1 MNIPTLS
8 VSKQWGP
15 YQYTTSRVE
24 AVEHVTQEEIS
35 MLPTLKSFLSISIL
49 ILTLLFPIT
58 FLDRSVYASAEKL
71 TRHTLPNGLE
81 VLIKE
86 DHARKV
92 ASVQL
97 WVMVGS
103 VDEERSE
110 GGISHLIEHMA
121 FKGTARR
128 GVGQIAAE
136 VEALGGDINAH
147 TSWDQTVFHITA
159 PSNGIGKSLDILTDA
174 VLHPSIDAEELQ
186 KERRVVLEEILETS
200 ERPERKSSQLLF
212 DTAYTVSPYKYPVIG
227 YKDVVEK
234 FTRDN
239 ILAFRKKWYVP
250 ENMFLLVVG
259 DVDTSAVLKE
269 VQKLTADLKPTGFF
283 RPPRPVEPVQRD
295 VRTSFIV
302 DKNCRETWLNMAFH
316 IPSAESVDVN
326 ALDLIG
332 DILGGRE
339 SSRLVKSLKQD
350 KGLVNSISAYSLT
363 PKDPGLMVVSAT
375 LDFANIEAVTRAI
388 MEEITQLSKEP
399 PSEEELQRAKINL
412 ESDHV
417 YSLETVQGMARS
429 IGSFRADVGD
439 PNYEEKYLI
448 LNRAVTPDEISEVAK
463 TYLRSLNA
471 TISILAPDTDA
482 KDLNVDNLT
491 EVVKSFAS
499 TSKIISGPQTVEP
512 KTVLTKLSN
521 GMTIVLTPDD
531 SNSVVSVRIA
541 HLGGKRYETKKTEGI
556 MNFVAKMLHKGAGDL
571 SEFDISR
578 KIEDMGGRLSGF
590 SGHDSFGLFTTFFS
604 RNLEDGLKLVSMI
617 YKDPTFPQ
625 DKMERERQLIINSI
639 KTEPDRPVEY
649 AMNCLNKVLFE
660 NHPYGF
666 DKEGTLTTVSGFTSQ
681 DLIDCY
687 RKYSSPSNT
696 VITIVGA
703 IHPEKTLGMLE
714 RLFGNVVVSSFQPP
728 NVPTESPVDR
738 PRDETIR
745 IPRAQA
751 HIIIGFRAVTMADPD
766 RYPLEVLNNL
776 LSSQGGRLFLRLR
789 DKESLAYTV
798 TSFVRPNL
806 DPGAFGFYMACDVSK
821 VQKALPRLLG
831 EIDKV
836 KSDSISEKEVKDSIN
851 NLIGN
856 HQISL
861 QSTWARAESK
871 ALNTLYGLGWN
882 YEAEYVTKISGVKPE
897 DVLRVARKYLDPKK
911 RVVVKIVPDKEKK

>member
-1 MNIPTLS
+1 
-8 VSKQWGP
+8 
-15 YQYTTSRVE
+15 
-24 AVEHVTQEEIS
+24 
-35 MLPTLKSFLSISIL
+35 MLPTSKFFLSIL
-49 ILTLLFPIT
+49 ILTILFPIT
-58 FLDRSVYASAEKL
+58 FFDRNVYASTEKL

-92 ASVQL
+92 ATVQL

-136 VEALGGDINAH
+136 VEALGGDINAY
-147 TSWDQTVFHITA
+147 TSWDETVFHITA
-159 PSNGIGKSLDILTDA
+159 PSSAIGQSLDILTDA
-174 VLHPSIDAEELQ
+174 VLHPSIDAGELQ
-186 KERRVVLEEILETS
+186 KEMQVVLEEILETS
-200 ERPERKSSQLLF
+200 ERPDRKSSQLLF

-227 YKDVVEK
+227 YKNIVEK
-234 FTRDN
+234 FTRDD

-259 DVDTSAVLKE
+259 DVDTSAILKE
-269 VQKLTADLKPTGFF
+269 VQKLTADIKPIGFF
-283 RPPRPVEPVQRD
+283 RPPRPVEPVQNE
-295 VRTSFIV
+295 VRTSFV
-302 DKNCRETWLNMAFH
+302 ADKNSRETRLNMAFH
-316 IPSAESVDVN
+316 IPSAESVNVN

-339 SSRLVKSLKQD
+339 SSRLVKSLKKD
-350 KGLVNSISAYSLT
+350 KGLVHSISAYSLT

-375 LDFANIEAVTRAI
+375 LDFANLETVTRSI
-388 MEEITQLSKEP
+388 MEEITRISKEP
-399 PSEEELQRAKINL
+399 PSLEELQRAKINL

-463 TYLRSLNA
+463 LYLSPLNA
-471 TISILAPDTDA
+471 TISVLAPDTGT
-482 KDLNVDNLT
+482 KGFKVDSLA
-491 EVVKSFAS
+491 EVVKSFVTVS
-499 TSKIISGPQTVEP
+499 RTISGPQAVET

-521 GMTIVLTPDD
+521 GMTVVLTPDD
-531 SNSVVSVRIA
+531 SNSLVSLRIA
-541 HLGGKRYETKKTEGI
+541 HLGGKRYETKETQGI
-556 MNFVAKMLHKGAGDL
+556 MNFVAQMTPKGAGDL
-571 SEFDISR
+571 SELDISR

-590 SGHDSFGLFTTFFS
+590 SGYDSFGLSTSFFS

-617 YKDPTFPQ
+617 YKDPTFPK
-625 DKMERERQLIINSI
+625 DKMERERQLIINAI
-639 KTEPDRPVEY
+639 KTEPDRPVQY
-649 AMNCLNKVLFE
+649 AMNCLNKVLFQ

-666 DKEGTLTTVSGFTSQ
+666 DKEGTLTTVGGFTSQ

-703 IHPEKTLGMLE
+703 IDPEKILPILE
-714 RLFGNVVVSSFQPP
+714 KLFGDVPASSFQPP
-728 NVPTESPVDR
+728 NVPAESPIDR
-738 PRDETIR
+738 PREETIR
-745 IPRAQA
+745 IPRAKA
-751 HIIIGFRAVTMADPD
+751 HIVIGFRAVTMVDPD

-776 LSSQGGRLFLRLR
+776 LSGQGGRLFLQLR
-789 DKESLAYTV
+789 DKESLAYTI
-798 TSFVRPNL
+798 TSFLRPNL
-806 DPGAFGFYMACDVSK
+806 DTGAFGFYMACDVSK
-821 VQKALPRLLG
+821 IQKALPGLLG
-831 EIDKV
+831 QIDKV
-836 KSDSISEKEVKDSIN
+836 KSDPISEKDVKNSIN

-856 HQISL
+856 HQIRL
-861 QSTWARAESK
+861 QSSWARAENN

-882 YEAEYVTKISGVKPE
+882 YETEYVKKISEVKPE

-911 RVVVKIVPDKEKK
+911 SVVVKILPDTEKK